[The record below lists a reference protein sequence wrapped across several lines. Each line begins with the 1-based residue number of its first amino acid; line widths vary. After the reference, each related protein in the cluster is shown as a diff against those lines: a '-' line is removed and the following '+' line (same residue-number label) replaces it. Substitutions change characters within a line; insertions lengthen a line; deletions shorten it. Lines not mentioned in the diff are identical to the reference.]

1 MNALKFIWDADEIP
15 LEVNSKLSKAMP
27 LNLLLWGGEN
37 WNRNAMSINKCE
49 VFHHKVI
56 RRMLKTPMSKVKE
69 DRIKMN

>member
-49 VFHHKVI
+49 VFHQCI
-56 RRMLKTPMSKVKE
+56 
-69 DRIKMN
+69 